1 MSREYRVELSYKGRA
16 WCRIDIDVPWPA
28 EVLDDIRLRFSE
40 ECGYRVRVLVADAER
55 RIVESGPEGIRL
67 LSRNPLFKPLGTGDS
82 I

>member
-1 MSREYRVELSYKGRA
+1 MSREYRVELSYEGRA

-67 LSRNPLFKPLGTGDS
+67 LSRNPLFKPLETGDS